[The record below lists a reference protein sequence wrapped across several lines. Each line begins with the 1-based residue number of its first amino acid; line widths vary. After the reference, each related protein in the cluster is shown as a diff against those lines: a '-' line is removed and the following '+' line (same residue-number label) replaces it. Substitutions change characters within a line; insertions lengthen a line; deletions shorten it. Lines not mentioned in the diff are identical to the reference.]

1 MGILWKEKDYAV
13 KDGRVV
19 CVSGGENV
27 LSRVLFLLTARRGS
41 FPFLPELGSR
51 LHLLSRAKP
60 GQRQSLAEL
69 YVTEALAGERDVT
82 VTQVRVRREEERLW
96 VETDLEWQGRRLSVQ
111 TDV

>member
-60 GQRQSLAEL
+60 GQWQSLAEL